1 MIRALALTVV
11 GIGTVWGVGAAGR
24 WADGLTA
31 RRRAGQLVASSARTW
46 HPRVALRRSVVTAML
61 PALARRVGRGR
72 HRTAGRADADMVE
85 LLEAVARSLR
95 SGAGLHTA
103 LAEATAA
110 AGIHGAELGAVLRAT
125 ERGTPLPVALDGW
138 RDRAD
143 SATVGL
149 AVAALS
155 FGVHTGAS
163 LARAVDGAAASL
175 RERQAIRA
183 EVRGQAA
190 QARSSAAVVGLAPA
204 VFTGVATTA
213 DPAVAAFLF
222 SSPLGW
228 ACLAVGAGLE
238 IAGLVWMRLLVTR
251 SGLW

>member
-1 MIRALALTVV
+1 MIRAVALVGV

-31 RRRAGQLVASSARTW
+31 RRRAAQLVATSGRAW
-46 HPRVALRRSVVTAML
+46 HPRASRHWSAVTARSQ
-61 PALARRVGRGR
+61 ALVRRVGRGT
-72 HRTAGRADADMVE
+72 HHAAGRADADMVE
-85 LLEAVARSLR
+85 LLEGVARSLR
-95 SGAGLHTA
+95 SGAGLHAA
-103 LAEATAA
+103 LAEAMPSAGVHSAA
-110 AGIHGAELGAVLRAT
+110 LGVVLRAT

-138 RDRAD
+138 RDRSD

-175 RERQAIRA
+175 RERRAIRA

-228 ACLAVGAGLE
+228 VCLAVGAGLE
-238 IAGLVWMRLLVTR
+238 VAGLVWMRLLVRR